1 MPSVFSGV
9 CFSIQC
15 KLELTRRTP
24 GEAFASGLTFAVESV
39 ANFRRLQDY
48 RGLHLIENSPHILTK
63 LDTLDVNTV
72 FDSFQIMAAF
82 KRWRSKY
89 KRYKSQIPDQMRN
102 RIILHYG
109 LFKITWDWVILI
121 LVLYT
126 AIEVPFVSAF
136 VLAREEESSH
146 LDNSTSASKLT
157 C

>member
-1 MPSVFSGV
+1 
-9 CFSIQC
+9 
-15 KLELTRRTP
+15 
-24 GEAFASGLTFAVESV
+24 
-39 ANFRRLQDY
+39 
-48 RGLHLIENSPHILTK
+48 
-63 LDTLDVNTV
+63 
-72 FDSFQIMAAF
+72 MAAF

-89 KRYKSQIPDQMRN
+89 KRYKNQIPDQMRN

-136 VLAREEESSH
+136 VLARDDEGKDEGQY
-146 LDNSTSASKLT
+146 LYMF

>member
-1 MPSVFSGV
+1 MGYVSL
-9 CFSIQC
+9 
-15 KLELTRRTP
+15 KT
-24 GEAFASGLTFAVESV
+24 A
-39 ANFRRLQDY
+39 
-48 RGLHLIENSPHILTK
+48 ENSPHILTK

-157 C
+157 CL